1 MYRTKKP
8 KLSTKEQIEHL
19 EKKGVK
25 FVLIS
30 REEATDYLTKHNN
43 YFKLTAYRKNFQKHP
58 AGKFKGQYIGL
69 DFQML
74 KDLAIIDM
82 RLRQTLLH
90 MALDIEHFAKVELL
104 KVIENSDIDAYD
116 LVEDYIKSLDEVRL
130 KILNDELNRNMNN
143 PYCGDIIAKYKDNYP
158 IWAFMEVI
166 PFGRFINVY
175 RFCAETINDKKL
187 RDNYFLLLSIKDLR
201 NATAHNNC
209 LINNLS
215 PRTSNHRTNY
225 GLIHELSKI
234 GISNEVHSKKMSNAR
249 IQQIVTLL
257 YTHKRIIKSDGVI
270 NHQSEVLNETITRMY
285 KHIEYYRNNEM
296 VTTNF
301 GFLKTIVDNWYPIV

>member
-1 MYRTKKP
+1 MYRTIKP

-58 AGKFKGQYIGL
+58 DGEFKGQYIGL

-82 RLRQTLLH
+82 RLRYTLLH

-104 KVIENSDIDAYD
+104 KVIENSNIDAYD
-116 LVEDYIKSLDEVRL
+116 LVEDYIKSLDEKRL
-130 KILNDELNRNMNN
+130 KMLNNELYRNMDN
-143 PYCGDIIAKYKDNYP
+143 PYCGDIITKYKDNYP
-158 IWAFMEVI
+158 IWAFMEII
-166 PFGRFINVY
+166 PFGRFINFY
-175 RFCAETINDKKL
+175 RFCAKTINDKRL
-187 RDNYFLLLSIKDLR
+187 LDNYYLLLSIKDLR

-209 LINNLS
+209 LINDLS
-215 PRTSNHRTNY
+215 PHTSRFNTNY
-225 GLIHELSKI
+225 RISHELSKL
-234 GISNEVHSKKMSNAR
+234 GITKAIRNKKMSNAR

-257 YTHKRIIKSDGVI
+257 YTHKKIIKSEGVI
-270 NHQSEVLNETITRMY
+270 SHQSEVLNATVTRMY
-285 KHIEYYRNNEM
+285 KHIEYYENNEM
-296 VTTNF
+296 ITTNF
-301 GFLKTIVDNWYPIV
+301 GFLKTIIDNWYPIV

>member
-1 MYRTKKP
+1 MYRTIKP

-19 EKKGVK
+19 AKKGVK

-58 AGKFKGQYIGL
+58 DGKFKGQYIGL

-82 RLRQTLLH
+82 RLRYTLLH

-104 KVIENSDIDAYD
+104 KYIENSNIDAYD
-116 LVEDYIKSLDEVRL
+116 LVEDYIESLDEDRL
-130 KILNDELNRNMNN
+130 RTLNNELYRNMNN

-158 IWAFMEVI
+158 VWAFMEII
-166 PFGRFINVY
+166 PFGRFINFY
-175 RFCAETINDKKL
+175 RFCAKTINDKKL
-187 RDNYFLLLSIKDLR
+187 VDNYYLLLSIKDLR

-209 LINNLS
+209 LINDLS
-215 PRTSNHRTNY
+215 PQTTEYKTNFR
-225 GLIHELSKI
+225 ISQELSKL
-234 GISNEVHSKKMSNAR
+234 GITKEIHGKKMSNAR

-270 NHQSEVLNETITRMY
+270 KHQSEVLNAVVTRMY
-285 KHIEYYRNNEM
+285 EHIEYYEHNQM
-296 VTTNF
+296 ITTNF
-301 GFLKTIVDNWYPIV
+301 GFLKTIIDNWYPIV